1 MKKSYSAD
9 YVARVPANQ
18 RVAIVQ
24 SRWHSEHTDRMVHA
38 CADILLQCGVAEV
51 VPVKVPGCYEIP
63 LITKRLAQSG
73 RFAAIVVFGAIVRG
87 DTDHY
92 RLILDTCIRELGK
105 VMYDFEIPIINEI
118 LPVHT
123 VEHLIER
130 STGDGNKGIEAAHAA
145 VEMLQL
151 CSSLSC
157 EEHHAR

>member
-9 YVARVPANQ
+9 HISRVPANQ

-24 SRWHSEHTDRMVHA
+24 SRWHSEHTDRMVGA
-38 CADILLQCGVAEV
+38 CSEILSECGVAEV
-51 VPVKVPGCYEIP
+51 QLVKVPGCYEIP
-63 LITKRLAQSG
+63 LTAKRLAKSG

-92 RLILDTCIRELGK
+92 QLILDTCIRELGK

-123 VEHLIER
+123 LEHLIER
-130 STGDGNKGIEAAHAA
+130 STGDGNKGIEAAQAA

-151 CSSLSC
+151 CSSL
-157 EEHHAR
+157 